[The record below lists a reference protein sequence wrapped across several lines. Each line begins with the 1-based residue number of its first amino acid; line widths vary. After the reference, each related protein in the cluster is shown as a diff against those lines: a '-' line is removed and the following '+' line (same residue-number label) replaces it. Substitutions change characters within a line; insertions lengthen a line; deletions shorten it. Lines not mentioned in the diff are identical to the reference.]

1 MGQTSCWVCGGAIL
15 TEDGFCSNCGTQ
27 LIRKD
32 EKTQIRQPVV
42 HVGSRTVIGVFLTV
56 VGGVVGALSYFMG
69 IVPMIAF
76 GLASFLIGIMALWLP
91 DSGSISSSFLT
102 DSILPS
108 LLNMEN
114 LLQDLDL
121 DERGIYIPTSG
132 LGVSPKVFVPLA
144 LTPETKKPPVGL
156 IHSRRIFVTVG
167 RKPEDR
173 GILLDAPG
181 GEILSTIERSLRM
194 DFSRIPLEDLA
205 SHLDSGFKSLE
216 IAGVNSLTQ
225 EHGRVKIQMELKD
238 LVDMESRLRNLAP
251 RLSEHV
257 GTPLVSAVAA
267 AVSKSARKHVTI
279 RSVVFEPRD
288 RQIDM
293 IFNVAD

>member
-27 LIRKD
+27 LTRKD
-32 EKTQIRQPVV
+32 EKPEIRLPVA
-42 HVGSRTVIGVFLTV
+42 HAGSRTVIGVFLTV

-91 DSGSISSSFLT
+91 DSGSISSSLLT

-144 LTPETKKPPVGL
+144 VTPETKKPPVGL

-216 IAGVNSLTQ
+216 IAGVSSLTQ

-238 LVDMESRLRNLAP
+238 FVDMESRLRNLAP

-293 IFNVAD
+293 IFNVVD